1 MTTKVFFNE
10 ECRQAIFSEL
20 KKAQQEIIVA
30 VAWFNDKEL
39 FNLLLEK
46 ADEGVQVS
54 LLISND
60 PNNFSSPESLNFE
73 ELVFKNGKVN
83 RLITESVLMHNKFCV
98 IDSKTV
104 LTGSY
109 NWTFGAYYKNLENI
123 VVIEDAAELC
133 ERFKAEYNRIL
144 HEYFTYIRD
153 FKMLLQRII
162 DKAGELITN
171 AETLDPNYIIG
182 VLNKNPGQLILG
194 QGETNGNASSENLVT
209 YHKSLS
215 DWWDELPNDWKMFFN
230 DKLLPNGR
238 VTNKPSEDAL
248 LYLKNIEKIE
258 SVNYY
263 DTKYTNTNTPYYIYH
278 IKSLDGLKQ
287 LYNLKELKISGANLL
302 QNNVEAVNEL
312 KGLVKLN
319 ISNNNI
325 AALPLNYR
333 LGNLIELDISQNKF
347 ESLDFLGNLPALEI
361 LICNAN
367 KLTGASGLEK
377 ATKLRLLFMDK
388 AVYDL
393 PFVMSKVTQL
403 GFEKRDYDSSTI
415 VKLERAV

>member
-10 ECRQAIFSEL
+10 ECRQAIFLEL

-133 ERFKAEYNRIL
+133 EQFKAEYNRIL

-153 FKMLLQRII
+153 FKMLLQSII

-171 AETLDPNYIIG
+171 AETLDPNYIIR

-194 QGETNGNASSENLVT
+194 QGETNGYESSENLVA

-248 LYLKNIEKIE
+248 LYLKSIEKIE
-258 SVNYY
+258 LVNYY
-263 DTKYTNTNTPYYIYH
+263 DTQYRNNNTPYYTYH

-302 QNNVEAVNEL
+302 QNNVEAINEL

-319 ISNNNI
+319 LSNNNI
-325 AALPLNYR
+325 TALPLNYR

-393 PFVMSKVTQL
+393 PFVISKVTQL
-403 GFEKRDYDSSTI
+403 GFEKRDYDSTAT
-415 VKLERAV
+415 VKLERTF